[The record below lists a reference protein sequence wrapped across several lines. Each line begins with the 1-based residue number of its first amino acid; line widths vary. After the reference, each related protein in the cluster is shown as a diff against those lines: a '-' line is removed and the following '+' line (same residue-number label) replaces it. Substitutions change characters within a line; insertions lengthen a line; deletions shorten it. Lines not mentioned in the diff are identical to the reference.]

1 MNNKICVFG
10 ASGVSGLAITELA
23 VSQGLEVT
31 AFVRSEAAKDKLP
44 QDATVVVGNL
54 LNLNDV
60 EGAVNGRDAIVC
72 AFGPRPS
79 SPEIFC
85 ADATK
90 NIILAMKKHDLRRL
104 LCITGAM
111 IGDYPHLSWFM
122 RRMKSSFQKQQP
134 AIAQDRAE
142 QEQLVESSGL
152 EWTLIKP
159 PRLTNDKARGRIR
172 SAENLKVG
180 AMSKI
185 SRKDLSQFILDQ
197 IESRKYIGKKVV
209 VQD

>member
-1 MNNKICVFG
+1 MNKICVFG
-10 ASGVSGLAITELA
+10 ASGASGLVINGQTL
-23 VSQGLEVT
+23 SRGLEVT

-44 QDATVVVGNL
+44 QDATTVVGNL
-54 LNLNDV
+54 LNLKDV
-60 EGAVNGRDAIVC
+60 EGAVNGQDAIVC

-90 NIILAMKKHDLRRL
+90 NIILAMKKNDVRRL
-104 LCITGAM
+104 ICITGAM
-111 IGDYPHLSWFM
+111 IGDYAHLSWFM
-122 RRMKSSFQKQQP
+122 QRMKSSFQKQQP
-134 AIAQDRAE
+134 AIAQDRAK
-142 QEQLVESSGL
+142 QERLVESSGL

-159 PRLTNDKARGRIR
+159 PRLTNDKARNRFR

-185 SRKDLSQFILDQ
+185 SRKDLSQFILEQ
-197 IESRKYIGKKVV
+197 IESSECVGKKVV
-209 VQD
+209 VQY